1 MQKRALTRRSFL
13 GLSAAAAAGLALTG
27 CEGERSDGRTEIEFV
42 SYKREAVSIFDA
54 LTAEFNET
62 NDHIYLNFTSPN
74 DAVTIMK
81 TRFVREDYPDVVA
94 IGGDASYADFVDSN
108 ILADVTEYPGMA
120 NVHPAYQEI
129 MKSVTYVPMDGI
141 YGVPYIAN
149 AAGMLYNKDMFA
161 EKGWE
166 IPTTWTEFC
175 DLCEQIKAEGEVL
188 PLYLGFLDTWT
199 ILSPWN
205 SMLVELVPSD
215 HIRKVNAGEATF
227 ADYYR
232 EPAEKLLKLLE
243 YGEDGPMAYSY
254 EDACTAFARGQSA
267 MFPCGSFAVPQI
279 LGANPEMNI
288 GLFAMPASDDP
299 DDRIVVSG
307 VDLCWNM
314 TTANEDHREQIYEV
328 IDFLN
333 KPENLQ
339 TYIDDQK
346 AIPCIEGS
354 TRSSTTSR
362 SSWTRARSSTTPTT
376 PIRRAWPATPS
387 SRRSSWTATSTRF
400 SPTGTTSGSATTRP
414 SSASTTSTWR
424 TRDKEGRKTWQAP
437 LSQRRDL
444 TGTAPSSQS

>member
-42 SYKREAVSIFDA
+42 SYKREAVSIFEA
-54 LTAEFNET
+54 LMAEFNET

-120 NVHPAYQEI
+120 KVQPAYQEI

-175 DLCEQIKAEGEVL
+175 DLCDQIKAEGEVL

-215 HIRKVNAGEATF
+215 HIRKVNAGEAKF

-346 AIPCIEGS
+346 AIPCIEGDFTLDPLFDDIQEFLDEGKVIDYPDHS
-354 TRSSTTSR
+354 YPSGMACDAQLQAFLMDGDVDAFLANWDNLWQRYNKTV
-362 SSWTRARSSTTPTT
+362 
-376 PIRRAWPATPS
+376 IRKYNEYMANQ
-387 SRRSSWTATSTRF
+387 
-400 SPTGTTSGSATTRP
+400 G
-414 SSASTTSTWR
+414 
-424 TRDKEGRKTWQAP
+424 
-437 LSQRRDL
+437 
-444 TGTAPSSQS
+444 

>member
-27 CEGERSDGRTEIEFV
+27 CEGERADGKTEVEFV

-62 NDHIYLNFTSPN
+62 NDHIYLNFNSPN

-120 NVHPAYQEI
+120 NVQPAYQEI

-161 EKGWE
+161 EKGWT

-175 DLCEQIKAEGEVL
+175 DLCEQIKAEGDVL

-215 HIRKVNAGEATF
+215 HIRKVNAGEAKF

-232 EPAEKLLKLLE
+232 EPAEKLLKLME

-279 LGANPEMNI
+279 LGANPDMNI

-314 TTANEDHREQIYEV
+314 TTANEDHRELVYEV

-333 KPENLQ
+333 QPESLQ

-346 AIPCIEGS
+346 AIPCIEGDFTLDPLFDDIQEFLDEGKVIDYPDHS
-354 TRSSTTSR
+354 YPSGMACDAQLQAFLLEKDVDAFLANWDNLWQRYNKTV
-362 SSWTRARSSTTPTT
+362 
-376 PIRRAWPATPS
+376 IRKYAEYMANQ
-387 SRRSSWTATSTRF
+387 
-400 SPTGTTSGSATTRP
+400 G
-414 SSASTTSTWR
+414 
-424 TRDKEGRKTWQAP
+424 
-437 LSQRRDL
+437 
-444 TGTAPSSQS
+444 

>member
-13 GLSAAAAAGLALTG
+13 GLSAAAGLALTG

-42 SYKREAVSIFDA
+42 SYKREAVSIFEA
-54 LTAEFNET
+54 LMAEFNET

-120 NVHPAYQEI
+120 NVQPAYQEI

-215 HIRKVNAGEATF
+215 HIRKVNAGEAKF

-314 TTANEDHREQIYEV
+314 TTANENHREQIYEV

-346 AIPCIEGS
+346 AIPCTEGDFTLDPLFDDIQEFLDEGKVIDYPDHS
-354 TRSSTTSR
+354 YPSGMACDAQLQAFLMDGDVDAFLANWDNLWQRYNKTV
-362 SSWTRARSSTTPTT
+362 
-376 PIRRAWPATPS
+376 IRKYNEYMANQ
-387 SRRSSWTATSTRF
+387 
-400 SPTGTTSGSATTRP
+400 G
-414 SSASTTSTWR
+414 
-424 TRDKEGRKTWQAP
+424 
-437 LSQRRDL
+437 
-444 TGTAPSSQS
+444 

>member
-54 LTAEFNET
+54 LTTEFNET

-120 NVHPAYQEI
+120 KVQPAYQEI

-175 DLCEQIKAEGEVL
+175 DLCERIKAEGEVL

-215 HIRKVNAGEATF
+215 HIRKVNAGEAKF

-339 TYIDDQK
+339 TYSDDQK
-346 AIPCIEGS
+346 AIPCIEGDFTLDPLFDDIQEFLDEGKVIDYPDHS
-354 TRSSTTSR
+354 YPSGMACDAQLQAFLLDGDVDAFLANWDNLWQRYNKTV
-362 SSWTRARSSTTPTT
+362 
-376 PIRRAWPATPS
+376 IRKYNEYMANQ
-387 SRRSSWTATSTRF
+387 
-400 SPTGTTSGSATTRP
+400 G
-414 SSASTTSTWR
+414 
-424 TRDKEGRKTWQAP
+424 
-437 LSQRRDL
+437 
-444 TGTAPSSQS
+444 

>member
-1 MQKRALTRRSFL
+1 MLTKPISRRSLL
-13 GLSAAAAAGLALTG
+13 GLSAAGAASLMLGG
-27 CEGERSDGRTEIEFV
+27 CSETRSDGKTEVEFV
-42 SYKREAVSIFDA
+42 SYKREAVSIFEA
-54 LTAEFNET
+54 LMAEFNES

-108 ILADVTEYPGMA
+108 ILADMTEYPGMA
-120 NVHPAYQEI
+120 QVQQAYQDI

-161 EKGWE
+161 EKGWD
-166 IPTTWTEFC
+166 IPETWDEFIA
-175 DLCEQIKAEGEVL
+175 LCEEIKAEGEVL

-205 SMLVELVPSD
+205 SILVDLVPQD
-215 HIRKVNAGEATF
+215 HIRKVNAGEAKF

-232 EPAEKLLKLLE
+232 VPAEKLYQLLQ
-243 YGEDGPMAYSY
+243 YGEEGPFAYSY

-279 LGANPEMNI
+279 LSANPDMNV
-288 GLFAMPASDDP
+288 GLFAMPAADDP
-299 DDRIVVSG
+299 EDRLVVSG

-314 TTANEDHREQIYEV
+314 TVANEDHRELVYEV

-333 KPENLQ
+333 EPDNLQ
-339 TYIDDQK
+339 SYCDDQK
-346 AIPCIEGS
+346 AIPCIEGDFTLDPLFDDIQEFLDAGKVIDYPDHS
-354 TRSSTTSR
+354 YPSGMACD
-362 SSWTRARSSTTPTT
+362 ARLQAFLMDGDVDAFLENWDSLWQRYNKTV
-376 PIRRAWPATPS
+376 IRKVQEAAQ
-387 SRRSSWTATSTRF
+387 
-400 SPTGTTSGSATTRP
+400 
-414 SSASTTSTWR
+414 
-424 TRDKEGRKTWQAP
+424 E
-437 LSQRRDL
+437 
-444 TGTAPSSQS
+444 

>member
-27 CEGERSDGRTEIEFV
+27 CEGERADGKTEVEFV

-62 NDHIYLNFTSPN
+62 NDHIYLNFNSPN

-108 ILADVTEYPGMA
+108 ILADMTDYPGMA
-120 NVHPAYQEI
+120 NVQPAYQEI

-161 EKGWE
+161 EKGWT

-215 HIRKVNAGEATF
+215 HIRKVNAGEAKF

-232 EPAEKLLKLLE
+232 EPAEKLLKLME

-279 LGANPEMNI
+279 LGANPDMNI

-314 TTANEDHREQIYEV
+314 TTANEDHRELVYEV
-328 IDFLN
+328 IDVLN
-333 KPENLQ
+333 QPENLQ

-346 AIPCIEGS
+346 AIPCIEGDFTLDPLFDDIQEFLDEGKVIDYPDHS
-354 TRSSTTSR
+354 YPSGMACDAQLQAFLLDGDVDAFLANWDNLWQRYNKTV
-362 SSWTRARSSTTPTT
+362 
-376 PIRRAWPATPS
+376 IRKYNEYMANQ
-387 SRRSSWTATSTRF
+387 
-400 SPTGTTSGSATTRP
+400 G
-414 SSASTTSTWR
+414 
-424 TRDKEGRKTWQAP
+424 
-437 LSQRRDL
+437 
-444 TGTAPSSQS
+444 

>member
-13 GLSAAAAAGLALTG
+13 GASAAAVAAGLALAG

-120 NVHPAYQEI
+120 NIQPAYQEI

-215 HIRKVNAGEATF
+215 HIRKVNAGEAKF

-333 KPENLQ
+333 EPENLQ
-339 TYIDDQK
+339 TYCDDQK
-346 AIPCIEGS
+346 AIPCVEGDFTLDPLFDDIQEFLDEGKVIDYPDHS
-354 TRSSTTSR
+354 YPSGMACDAQLQAFLMDGDVDAFLANWDNLWQRYNKTV
-362 SSWTRARSSTTPTT
+362 
-376 PIRRAWPATPS
+376 IRKYNEYMENQ
-387 SRRSSWTATSTRF
+387 
-400 SPTGTTSGSATTRP
+400 G
-414 SSASTTSTWR
+414 
-424 TRDKEGRKTWQAP
+424 
-437 LSQRRDL
+437 
-444 TGTAPSSQS
+444 

>member
-1 MQKRALTRRSFL
+1 MRRTLTRRSFL
-13 GLSAAAAAGLALTG
+13 GLSGAVAAGLALTG

-42 SYKREAVSIFDA
+42 SYKREAVSIFEA
-54 LTAEFNET
+54 LMAEFNET

-108 ILADVTEYPGMA
+108 ILADVTDYPGMA
-120 NVHPAYQEI
+120 KVQPAYQEI

-161 EKGWE
+161 EKGWDLPE
-166 IPTTWTEFC
+166 TWDEFIA
-175 DLCEQIKAEGEVL
+175 LCEQIKAEGEVL

-215 HIRKVNAGEATF
+215 HIRKVNAGEAKF

-232 EPAEKLLKLLE
+232 EPAEKLLKLLD
-243 YGEDGPMAYSY
+243 YAEDGPMAYSY

-279 LGANPEMNI
+279 LSANPEMNI
-288 GLFAMPASDDP
+288 GLFAMPASDNP
-299 DDRIVVSG
+299 DDRIIVSG

-314 TTANEDHREQIYEV
+314 TVANEDHREQIYEV

-333 KPENLQ
+333 EPENLQ
-339 TYIDDQK
+339 TYCDDQK
-346 AIPCIEGS
+346 AIPCIEGDFTLDPLFDDIQDFLDEGKVIDYPDHS
-354 TRSSTTSR
+354 YPSGMACDAQLQAFLLDKDVDAFLANWDNLWQRYNKTV
-362 SSWTRARSSTTPTT
+362 
-376 PIRRAWPATPS
+376 IRKYAEYMATQ
-387 SRRSSWTATSTRF
+387 
-400 SPTGTTSGSATTRP
+400 G
-414 SSASTTSTWR
+414 
-424 TRDKEGRKTWQAP
+424 
-437 LSQRRDL
+437 
-444 TGTAPSSQS
+444 

>member
-1 MQKRALTRRSFL
+1 MLTKPISRRSLL
-13 GLSAAAAAGLALTG
+13 GLSAAGAASLMLGG
-27 CEGERSDGRTEIEFV
+27 CSETRSDGKTEVEFV
-42 SYKREAVSIFDA
+42 SYKREAVSIFEA
-54 LTAEFNET
+54 LMAEFNES

-108 ILADVTEYPGMA
+108 ILADMTEYPGMA
-120 NVHPAYQEI
+120 QVQQAYQDI

-161 EKGWE
+161 EKGWD
-166 IPTTWTEFC
+166 IPETWDEFIA
-175 DLCEQIKAEGEVL
+175 LCEEIKAEGEAL

-205 SMLVELVPSD
+205 SILVDLVPQD
-215 HIRKVNAGEATF
+215 HIRKVNAGEAKF

-232 EPAEKLLKLLE
+232 EPAEKLYQLLQ
-243 YGEDGPMAYSY
+243 YGEEGPFAYSY

-279 LGANPEMNI
+279 LSANPDMNV
-288 GLFAMPASDDP
+288 GLFAMPAADDP
-299 DDRIVVSG
+299 EDRLVVSG

-314 TTANEDHREQIYEV
+314 TVANEDHREQVYEV

-333 KPENLQ
+333 EPDNLQ
-339 TYIDDQK
+339 TYCDDQK
-346 AIPCIEGS
+346 AIPCIEGDFTLDPLFDDIQEFLDAGKVIDYPDHS
-354 TRSSTTSR
+354 YPSGMACD
-362 SSWTRARSSTTPTT
+362 ARLQAFLMDGDVDAFLENWDSLWQRYNKTV
-376 PIRRAWPATPS
+376 IRKVQEAAQ
-387 SRRSSWTATSTRF
+387 
-400 SPTGTTSGSATTRP
+400 
-414 SSASTTSTWR
+414 
-424 TRDKEGRKTWQAP
+424 E
-437 LSQRRDL
+437 
-444 TGTAPSSQS
+444 

>member
-1 MQKRALTRRSFL
+1 MRSTLTRRSFL
-13 GLSAAAAAGLALTG
+13 GLGGAAAAAVAGLSLAG

-42 SYKREAVSIFDA
+42 SYKREAVSIFEA
-54 LTAEFNET
+54 LMAEFNET

-94 IGGDASYADFVDSN
+94 IGGDASYADFVDSS
-108 ILADVTEYPGMA
+108 ILADVSGYPGMEK
-120 NVHPAYQEI
+120 VQPAYQEI

-161 EKGWE
+161 EKGWD
-166 IPTTWTEFC
+166 IPETWTEFC

-215 HIRKVNAGEATF
+215 HIRKVNAGEAKF

-279 LGANPEMNI
+279 LSANPEMNI

-314 TTANEDHREQIYEV
+314 TVANEDHREQIYEV

-333 KPENLQ
+333 EPENLQ
-339 TYIDDQK
+339 TYCDDQK
-346 AIPCIEGS
+346 AIPCIEGDFRLDPLFDDIQS
-354 TRSSTTSR
+354 FLDEGKVIDYPDHSYPSGMACDAQLQAFLLDGNVDAFLENWDNLWQRYNKTV
-362 SSWTRARSSTTPTT
+362 
-376 PIRRAWPATPS
+376 IRKYNEYMANQ
-387 SRRSSWTATSTRF
+387 
-400 SPTGTTSGSATTRP
+400 G
-414 SSASTTSTWR
+414 
-424 TRDKEGRKTWQAP
+424 
-437 LSQRRDL
+437 
-444 TGTAPSSQS
+444 

>member
-27 CEGERSDGRTEIEFV
+27 CEGERSDGRTEVEFV
-42 SYKREAVSIFDA
+42 SYKREAVSIFEA
-54 LTAEFNET
+54 LMAEFNET
-62 NDHIYLNFTSPN
+62 NDHIYLNFNSPN

-108 ILADVTEYPGMA
+108 ILADMTEYPGMA
-120 NVHPAYQEI
+120 NIQPAYQEI

-215 HIRKVNAGEATF
+215 HIRKVNAGEAKF

-279 LGANPEMNI
+279 LGANPDMNI

-314 TTANEDHREQIYEV
+314 TTANEDHRELVYEV

-333 KPENLQ
+333 QPENLQ

-346 AIPCIEGS
+346 AIPCTEGDFTLDPLFDDIQEFLDEGKVIDYPDHS
-354 TRSSTTSR
+354 YPSGMACDAQLQAFLLDKDVDAFLANWDNLWQRYNKTV
-362 SSWTRARSSTTPTT
+362 
-376 PIRRAWPATPS
+376 IRKYAEYMANQ
-387 SRRSSWTATSTRF
+387 
-400 SPTGTTSGSATTRP
+400 G
-414 SSASTTSTWR
+414 
-424 TRDKEGRKTWQAP
+424 
-437 LSQRRDL
+437 
-444 TGTAPSSQS
+444 

>member
-42 SYKREAVSIFDA
+42 SYKREAVSIFEA
-54 LTAEFNET
+54 LMAEFNET

-120 NVHPAYQEI
+120 NVQPAYQEI

-215 HIRKVNAGEATF
+215 HIRKVNAGEAKF

-314 TTANEDHREQIYEV
+314 TVANEDHREQIYEV

-339 TYIDDQK
+339 TYCDDQK
-346 AIPCIEGS
+346 AIPCIEGDFTLDPLFDDIQEFLDEGKVIDYPDHS
-354 TRSSTTSR
+354 YPSGMACEAQLQAFLMDGDVDAFLANWDNLWQRYNKTV
-362 SSWTRARSSTTPTT
+362 
-376 PIRRAWPATPS
+376 IRKYNEYMANQ
-387 SRRSSWTATSTRF
+387 
-400 SPTGTTSGSATTRP
+400 G
-414 SSASTTSTWR
+414 
-424 TRDKEGRKTWQAP
+424 
-437 LSQRRDL
+437 
-444 TGTAPSSQS
+444 

>member
-42 SYKREAVSIFDA
+42 SYKREAVSIFEA
-54 LTAEFNET
+54 LMAEFNET

-120 NVHPAYQEI
+120 NVQPAYQEI

-215 HIRKVNAGEATF
+215 HIRKVNAGEAKF

-314 TTANEDHREQIYEV
+314 TTANENHREQIYEV

-346 AIPCIEGS
+346 AIPCTEGDFTLDPLFDDIQEFLDEGKVIDYPDHS
-354 TRSSTTSR
+354 YPSGMACDAQLQAFLMDGDVDAFLANWDNLWQRYNKTV
-362 SSWTRARSSTTPTT
+362 
-376 PIRRAWPATPS
+376 IRKYNEYMANQ
-387 SRRSSWTATSTRF
+387 
-400 SPTGTTSGSATTRP
+400 G
-414 SSASTTSTWR
+414 
-424 TRDKEGRKTWQAP
+424 
-437 LSQRRDL
+437 
-444 TGTAPSSQS
+444 

>member
-13 GLSAAAAAGLALTG
+13 GLSGAVAAGLALTG
-27 CEGERSDGRTEIEFV
+27 CEGERSDGRTEVEFV
-42 SYKREAVSIFDA
+42 SYKREAVSIFEA
-54 LTAEFNET
+54 LMAEFNET

-94 IGGDASYADFVDSN
+94 IGGDASYADFVDSD
-108 ILADVTEYPGMA
+108 ILADVSEYPGMA
-120 NVHPAYQEI
+120 KVQPAYQEI

-215 HIRKVNAGEATF
+215 HIRKVNAGEAKF

-314 TTANEDHREQIYEV
+314 TTANENHREQIYEV

-346 AIPCIEGS
+346 AIPCTEGDFTLDPLFDDIQEFLDEGKVIDYPDHS
-354 TRSSTTSR
+354 YPSGMACDAQLQAFLMDGDVDAFLANWDNLWQRYNKTV
-362 SSWTRARSSTTPTT
+362 
-376 PIRRAWPATPS
+376 IRKYSEYMANQ
-387 SRRSSWTATSTRF
+387 
-400 SPTGTTSGSATTRP
+400 G
-414 SSASTTSTWR
+414 
-424 TRDKEGRKTWQAP
+424 
-437 LSQRRDL
+437 
-444 TGTAPSSQS
+444 

>member
-13 GLSAAAAAGLALTG
+13 GLSGAVAAGLALTG
-27 CEGERSDGRTEIEFV
+27 CEGQRSDGKTEIEFV
-42 SYKREAVSIFDA
+42 SYKREAVSIFEA
-54 LTAEFNET
+54 LMAEFNES

-108 ILADVTEYPGMA
+108 ILADVSGYPGMEK
-120 NVHPAYQEI
+120 VQPAYQEI

-161 EKGWE
+161 EKGWDLPE
-166 IPTTWTEFC
+166 TWDEFI
-175 DLCEQIKAEGEVL
+175 DLCETIKAEGEVL

-215 HIRKVNAGEATF
+215 HIRKVNAGEAKF

-232 EPAEKLLKLLE
+232 EPAEKLLKLLD
-243 YGEDGPMAYSY
+243 YAEDGPMAYSY

-279 LGANPEMNI
+279 LSANPEMNI
-288 GLFAMPASDDP
+288 GLFAMPASDNP
-299 DDRIVVSG
+299 DDRIIVSG

-314 TTANEDHREQIYEV
+314 LAAKEEHRDQIYEV

-333 KPENLQ
+333 EPENLQ
-339 TYIDDQK
+339 TYCDDQK
-346 AIPCIEGS
+346 AIPCIEGDFTLDPLFDDIQDFLDEGKVIDYPDHS
-354 TRSSTTSR
+354 YPSGMACDAQLQAFLLDKDVDAFLANWDNLWQRYNKTV
-362 SSWTRARSSTTPTT
+362 
-376 PIRRAWPATPS
+376 IRKYAEYMS
-387 SRRSSWTATSTRF
+387 NQ
-400 SPTGTTSGSATTRP
+400 G
-414 SSASTTSTWR
+414 
-424 TRDKEGRKTWQAP
+424 
-437 LSQRRDL
+437 
-444 TGTAPSSQS
+444 

>member
-42 SYKREAVSIFDA
+42 SYKREAVSIFEA
-54 LTAEFNET
+54 LMAEFNET

-74 DAVTIMK
+74 EAVTIMK

-120 NVHPAYQEI
+120 NVQPAYQEI

-175 DLCEQIKAEGEVL
+175 DLCDQIKAEGEVL

-215 HIRKVNAGEATF
+215 HIRKVNAGEAKF

-346 AIPCIEGS
+346 AIPCIEGDFTLDPLFDDIQEFLDEGKVIDYPDHS
-354 TRSSTTSR
+354 YPSGMACDAQLQAFLMDGDVDAFLANWDNLWQRYNKTV
-362 SSWTRARSSTTPTT
+362 
-376 PIRRAWPATPS
+376 IRKYNEYMANQ
-387 SRRSSWTATSTRF
+387 
-400 SPTGTTSGSATTRP
+400 G
-414 SSASTTSTWR
+414 
-424 TRDKEGRKTWQAP
+424 
-437 LSQRRDL
+437 
-444 TGTAPSSQS
+444 

>member
-1 MQKRALTRRSFL
+1 MQRRVLTRRSFL

-27 CEGERSDGRTEIEFV
+27 CEGERSDGKTEIEFV
-42 SYKREAVSIFDA
+42 SYKREAVSIFEA
-54 LTAEFNET
+54 LMAEFNES

-108 ILADVTEYPGMA
+108 ILADVTDYPGMEK
-120 NVHPAYQEI
+120 VQDAYKEI

-175 DLCEQIKAEGEVL
+175 NLCDEIKAEGEVL

-215 HIRKVNAGEATF
+215 HIRKVNAGEAKF

-232 EPAEKLLKLLE
+232 EPAEKLYKLLE

-314 TTANEDHREQIYEV
+314 LSAKEEHREQIYEV
-328 IDFLN
+328 MDFLN
-333 KPENLQ
+333 EPQNLQ
-339 TYIDDQK
+339 TYCDDQK
-346 AIPCIEGS
+346 AIPCIEGDFTLDPLFDDIQEFLDAGKVIDYPDHS
-354 TRSSTTSR
+354 YPSGMACDAQLQAFLMNGDVDAFLANWDNLWQRYNKTV
-362 SSWTRARSSTTPTT
+362 
-376 PIRRAWPATPS
+376 IRKYNEYMENQ
-387 SRRSSWTATSTRF
+387 
-400 SPTGTTSGSATTRP
+400 G
-414 SSASTTSTWR
+414 
-424 TRDKEGRKTWQAP
+424 
-437 LSQRRDL
+437 
-444 TGTAPSSQS
+444 

>member
-1 MQKRALTRRSFL
+1 MQTRALTRRSFL
-13 GLSAAAAAGLALTG
+13 GLAGAVAAGLGLAG

-42 SYKREAVSIFDA
+42 SYKREAVSIFEA
-54 LTAEFNET
+54 LMAEFNET

-108 ILADVTEYPGMA
+108 ILADVSEYPGMEK
-120 NVHPAYQEI
+120 VQPAYQEI

-161 EKGWE
+161 EKGWT

-215 HIRKVNAGEATF
+215 HIRKVNAGEAKF

-314 TTANEDHREQIYEV
+314 TVANEDHREEIYEV

-339 TYIDDQK
+339 TYCDDQK
-346 AIPCIEGS
+346 AIPCIEGNFTLDPLFDDIQEFLDEGKVIDYPDHS
-354 TRSSTTSR
+354 YPSGMACDAQLQAFLMDGDVDAFLANWDNLWQRYNKTV
-362 SSWTRARSSTTPTT
+362 
-376 PIRRAWPATPS
+376 IRKYNEYMENQ
-387 SRRSSWTATSTRF
+387 
-400 SPTGTTSGSATTRP
+400 G
-414 SSASTTSTWR
+414 
-424 TRDKEGRKTWQAP
+424 
-437 LSQRRDL
+437 
-444 TGTAPSSQS
+444 

>member
-1 MQKRALTRRSFL
+1 MRRTLTRRSFL
-13 GLSAAAAAGLALTG
+13 SAAGAAAAGLMLAG
-27 CEGERSDGRTEIEFV
+27 CTSERADGKVEVEIV
-42 SYKREAVSIFDA
+42 SYKQEAVDIFNQ
-54 LTAEFNET
+54 LMEEFNST
-62 NDHIYLNFTSPN
+62 HDDVYLNIQSPA

-108 ILADVTEYPGMA
+108 ILADVSGYPGMEK
-120 NVHPAYQEI
+120 VLPAYQEI

-166 IPTTWTEFC
+166 LPETWDEFIALC
-175 DLCEQIKAEGEVL
+175 DEIKAEGEVL

-215 HIRKVNAGEATF
+215 HIRKVNAGEAKF

-232 EPAEKLLKLLE
+232 EPAEKLLKLLD
-243 YGEDGPMAYSY
+243 YAEDGPMAYSY

-279 LGANPEMNI
+279 LSANPEMNI
-288 GLFAMPASDDP
+288 GLFAMPACDSP
-299 DDRIVVSG
+299 DDRIIVSG

-314 TTANEDHREQIYEV
+314 LAAKEEHRDQIYEV

-333 KPENLQ
+333 EPENLQ
-339 TYIDDQK
+339 TYCDDQK
-346 AIPCIEGS
+346 AIPCIEGDFTLDPLFDDIQDFLDEGKVIDYPDHS
-354 TRSSTTSR
+354 YPSGMACDAQLQAFLLDGDVDAFLANWDNLWQRYNKTV
-362 SSWTRARSSTTPTT
+362 
-376 PIRRAWPATPS
+376 IRKYAEYMANQ
-387 SRRSSWTATSTRF
+387 
-400 SPTGTTSGSATTRP
+400 G
-414 SSASTTSTWR
+414 
-424 TRDKEGRKTWQAP
+424 
-437 LSQRRDL
+437 
-444 TGTAPSSQS
+444 

>member
-62 NDHIYLNFTSPN
+62 NDHIYLNFSSPN

-120 NVHPAYQEI
+120 NVQPAYQEI

-215 HIRKVNAGEATF
+215 HIRKVNAGEAKF

-314 TTANEDHREQIYEV
+314 TVANENHREQIYEV

-346 AIPCIEGS
+346 AIPCVEGDFTLDPLFDDIQEFLDEGKVIDYPDHS
-354 TRSSTTSR
+354 YPSGMACDAQLQAFLMDGDVDAFLANWDNLWQRYNKTV
-362 SSWTRARSSTTPTT
+362 
-376 PIRRAWPATPS
+376 IRKYNEYMANQ
-387 SRRSSWTATSTRF
+387 
-400 SPTGTTSGSATTRP
+400 G
-414 SSASTTSTWR
+414 
-424 TRDKEGRKTWQAP
+424 
-437 LSQRRDL
+437 
-444 TGTAPSSQS
+444 

>member
-13 GLSAAAAAGLALTG
+13 GLGGAAAAVAAGLALTG

-42 SYKREAVSIFDA
+42 SYKREAVSIFEA
-54 LTAEFNET
+54 LMAEFNES

-108 ILADVTEYPGMA
+108 ILADVSEYPGMEK
-120 NVHPAYQEI
+120 VQPAYQEI

-161 EKGWE
+161 EKGWQ

-175 DLCEQIKAEGEVL
+175 ELCEQIKAEGEVL

-215 HIRKVNAGEATF
+215 HIRKVNAGEAKF

-279 LGANPEMNI
+279 LSANPEMNI

-314 TTANEDHREQIYEV
+314 TVANEDHREQIYEV

-333 KPENLQ
+333 EPDNLQ
-339 TYIDDQK
+339 TYCDDQK
-346 AIPCIEGS
+346 AIPCIEGDFTLDPLFDDIQEFLDEGKVIDYPDHS
-354 TRSSTTSR
+354 YPSGMACDAQLQAFLLDGDVDAFLANWDTLWQRYNKTV
-362 SSWTRARSSTTPTT
+362 
-376 PIRRAWPATPS
+376 IRKYNEYMANQ
-387 SRRSSWTATSTRF
+387 
-400 SPTGTTSGSATTRP
+400 G
-414 SSASTTSTWR
+414 
-424 TRDKEGRKTWQAP
+424 
-437 LSQRRDL
+437 
-444 TGTAPSSQS
+444 

>member
-13 GLSAAAAAGLALTG
+13 SLGGAAAALGAGLALAG
-27 CEGERSDGRTEIEFV
+27 CEGERSDGKTEIEFV
-42 SYKREAVSIFDA
+42 SYKREAVSIFEA
-54 LTAEFNET
+54 LMAEFNET

-108 ILADVTEYPGMA
+108 ILADVSEYPGMEK
-120 NVHPAYQEI
+120 VQPAYQEI

-166 IPTTWTEFC
+166 LPTTWEEFC
-175 DLCEQIKAEGEVL
+175 DLCDQIKAEGEVL

-215 HIRKVNAGEATF
+215 HIRKVNAGEAKF

-279 LGANPEMNI
+279 LSANPDMNI
-288 GLFAMPASDDP
+288 GLFAMPASSNP

-314 TTANEDHREQIYEV
+314 TAANEDHREQIYEV

-333 KPENLQ
+333 EPDNLQ
-339 TYIDDQK
+339 MYCDDQK
-346 AIPCIEGS
+346 AIPCIEGDFTLDPLFDDIQEFLDEGKVIDYPDHS
-354 TRSSTTSR
+354 YPSGMACDAQLQAFLMDGDVDAFLANWDELWQRYNKTV
-362 SSWTRARSSTTPTT
+362 
-376 PIRRAWPATPS
+376 IRKVAEYEANQ
-387 SRRSSWTATSTRF
+387 
-400 SPTGTTSGSATTRP
+400 G
-414 SSASTTSTWR
+414 
-424 TRDKEGRKTWQAP
+424 
-437 LSQRRDL
+437 
-444 TGTAPSSQS
+444 

>member
-13 GLSAAAAAGLALTG
+13 GLGGAAAAVAAGLALTG
-27 CEGERSDGRTEIEFV
+27 SEGERSDGRTEIEFV
-42 SYKREAVSIFDA
+42 SYKREAVSIFEA
-54 LTAEFNET
+54 LMAEFNET

-108 ILADVTEYPGMA
+108 ILADVSEYPGMEK
-120 NVHPAYQEI
+120 VQPAYQEI

-161 EKGWE
+161 EKGWT

-215 HIRKVNAGEATF
+215 HIRKVNAGEAKF

-279 LGANPEMNI
+279 LSANPEMNI

-314 TTANEDHREQIYEV
+314 TAANEDHREQIYEV

-333 KPENLQ
+333 EPDNLQ
-339 TYIDDQK
+339 TYCDDQK
-346 AIPCIEGS
+346 AIPCIEGDFTLDPLFDDIQEFLDEGKVIDYPDHS
-354 TRSSTTSR
+354 YPSGMACDAQLQAFLMDGDVDAFLANWDNLWQRYNKTV
-362 SSWTRARSSTTPTT
+362 
-376 PIRRAWPATPS
+376 IRKYNEYMANQ
-387 SRRSSWTATSTRF
+387 
-400 SPTGTTSGSATTRP
+400 G
-414 SSASTTSTWR
+414 
-424 TRDKEGRKTWQAP
+424 
-437 LSQRRDL
+437 
-444 TGTAPSSQS
+444 

>member
-1 MQKRALTRRSFL
+1 MRRTLTRRSFL
-13 GLSAAAAAGLALTG
+13 GLSGAVAAGLALTG

-42 SYKREAVSIFDA
+42 SYKREAVSIFEA
-54 LTAEFNET
+54 LMAEFNET

-108 ILADVTEYPGMA
+108 ILADVTDYPGMA
-120 NVHPAYQEI
+120 KVQPAYQEI

-161 EKGWE
+161 EKGWDLPE
-166 IPTTWTEFC
+166 TWDEFIA
-175 DLCEQIKAEGEVL
+175 LCEQIKAEGEVL

-215 HIRKVNAGEATF
+215 HIRKVNAGEAKF

-232 EPAEKLLKLLE
+232 EPAEKLLKLLD
-243 YGEDGPMAYSY
+243 YAEDGPMAYSY

-279 LGANPEMNI
+279 LSANPEMNI

-314 TTANEDHREQIYEV
+314 TVANEDHREQIYEV

-333 KPENLQ
+333 EPENLQ
-339 TYIDDQK
+339 TYCDDQK
-346 AIPCIEGS
+346 AIPCIEGDFTLDPLFDDIQDFLDEGKVIDYPDHS
-354 TRSSTTSR
+354 YPSGMACDAQLQAFLLDKDVDAFLANWDNLWQRYNKTV
-362 SSWTRARSSTTPTT
+362 
-376 PIRRAWPATPS
+376 IRKYAEYMATQ
-387 SRRSSWTATSTRF
+387 
-400 SPTGTTSGSATTRP
+400 G
-414 SSASTTSTWR
+414 
-424 TRDKEGRKTWQAP
+424 
-437 LSQRRDL
+437 
-444 TGTAPSSQS
+444 

>member
-42 SYKREAVSIFDA
+42 SYKREAVSIFEA
-54 LTAEFNET
+54 LMAEFNET

-120 NVHPAYQEI
+120 NVQPAYQEI

-205 SMLVELVPSD
+205 SMLVELVPPD
-215 HIRKVNAGEATF
+215 HIRKVNAGEAKF

-314 TTANEDHREQIYEV
+314 TTANENHREQIYEV

-333 KPENLQ
+333 KPENIQ

-346 AIPCIEGS
+346 AIPCTEGDFTLDPLFDDIQEFLDEGKVIDYPDHS
-354 TRSSTTSR
+354 YPSGMACDAQLQAFLMDGDVDAFLANWDNLWQRYNKTV
-362 SSWTRARSSTTPTT
+362 
-376 PIRRAWPATPS
+376 IRKYNEYMANQ
-387 SRRSSWTATSTRF
+387 
-400 SPTGTTSGSATTRP
+400 G
-414 SSASTTSTWR
+414 
-424 TRDKEGRKTWQAP
+424 
-437 LSQRRDL
+437 
-444 TGTAPSSQS
+444 

>member
-42 SYKREAVSIFDA
+42 SYKREAVSIFEA
-54 LTAEFNET
+54 LMAEFNET

-120 NVHPAYQEI
+120 NVQPAYQEI

-215 HIRKVNAGEATF
+215 HIRKVNAGEAKF

-314 TTANEDHREQIYEV
+314 TTANENHREQIYEV

-346 AIPCIEGS
+346 AIPCTEGDFTLDPLFDDIQEFLDEGKIIDYPDHS
-354 TRSSTTSR
+354 YPSGMACDAQLQAFLMDGDVDAFLANWDNLWQRYNKTV
-362 SSWTRARSSTTPTT
+362 
-376 PIRRAWPATPS
+376 IRKYNEYMANQ
-387 SRRSSWTATSTRF
+387 
-400 SPTGTTSGSATTRP
+400 G
-414 SSASTTSTWR
+414 
-424 TRDKEGRKTWQAP
+424 
-437 LSQRRDL
+437 
-444 TGTAPSSQS
+444 

>member
-13 GLSAAAAAGLALTG
+13 GLSGAVAAGLALTG

-42 SYKREAVSIFDA
+42 SYKREAVSIFEA
-54 LTAEFNET
+54 LMAEFNET

-94 IGGDASYADFVDSN
+94 IGGDASYADFVDSS
-108 ILADVTEYPGMA
+108 ILADVSGYPGMEK
-120 NVHPAYQEI
+120 VQPAYQEI

-161 EKGWE
+161 EKGWD
-166 IPTTWTEFC
+166 IPETWTEFC

-215 HIRKVNAGEATF
+215 HIRRVNAGEAKF

-279 LGANPEMNI
+279 LSANPEMNI

-314 TTANEDHREQIYEV
+314 TVANEDHREQIYEV

-333 KPENLQ
+333 EPENLQ
-339 TYIDDQK
+339 TYCDDQK
-346 AIPCIEGS
+346 AIPCIEGDFRLDPLFDDIQS
-354 TRSSTTSR
+354 FLDEGKVIDYPDHSYPSGMACDAQLQAFLLDGNVDAFLENWDNLWQRYNKTV
-362 SSWTRARSSTTPTT
+362 
-376 PIRRAWPATPS
+376 IRKYNEYMANQ
-387 SRRSSWTATSTRF
+387 
-400 SPTGTTSGSATTRP
+400 G
-414 SSASTTSTWR
+414 
-424 TRDKEGRKTWQAP
+424 
-437 LSQRRDL
+437 
-444 TGTAPSSQS
+444 

>member
-42 SYKREAVSIFDA
+42 SYKREAVSIFEA
-54 LTAEFNET
+54 LMAEFNET

-120 NVHPAYQEI
+120 NVQPAYQEI

-215 HIRKVNAGEATF
+215 HIRKVNAGEAKF

-314 TTANEDHREQIYEV
+314 TVANEDHREQIYEV

-346 AIPCIEGS
+346 AIPCTEGDFTLDPLFDDIQEFLDEGKVIDYPDHS
-354 TRSSTTSR
+354 YPSGMACDAQLQAFLMDGDVDAFLANWDNLWQRYNKTV
-362 SSWTRARSSTTPTT
+362 
-376 PIRRAWPATPS
+376 IRKYNEYMANQ
-387 SRRSSWTATSTRF
+387 
-400 SPTGTTSGSATTRP
+400 G
-414 SSASTTSTWR
+414 
-424 TRDKEGRKTWQAP
+424 
-437 LSQRRDL
+437 
-444 TGTAPSSQS
+444 

>member
-27 CEGERSDGRTEIEFV
+27 CEGERTDGKTEVEFV

-62 NDHIYLNFTSPN
+62 NDHIYLNFNSPN

-108 ILADVTEYPGMA
+108 ILADMTDYPGMA
-120 NVHPAYQEI
+120 NVQPAYQEI

-161 EKGWE
+161 EKGWM

-215 HIRKVNAGEATF
+215 HIRKVNAGEAKF

-232 EPAEKLLKLLE
+232 EPAEKLLKLME

-279 LGANPEMNI
+279 LGANPDMNI

-314 TTANEDHREQIYEV
+314 TTANEDHRELVYEV

-333 KPENLQ
+333 QPENLQ

-346 AIPCIEGS
+346 AIPCIEGDFTLDPLFDDIQEFLDGGKVIDYPDHS
-354 TRSSTTSR
+354 YPSGMACDAQLQAFLLDGDVDAFLANWDNLWQRYNKTV
-362 SSWTRARSSTTPTT
+362 
-376 PIRRAWPATPS
+376 IRKYNEYMANQ
-387 SRRSSWTATSTRF
+387 
-400 SPTGTTSGSATTRP
+400 G
-414 SSASTTSTWR
+414 
-424 TRDKEGRKTWQAP
+424 
-437 LSQRRDL
+437 
-444 TGTAPSSQS
+444 

>member
-13 GLSAAAAAGLALTG
+13 GLSGAVAAGLALTG
-27 CEGERSDGRTEIEFV
+27 CEGQRSDGKTEIEFV
-42 SYKREAVSIFDA
+42 SYKREAVSIFES
-54 LTAEFNET
+54 LMAEFNEN

-108 ILADVTEYPGMA
+108 ILADVSGYPGMEK
-120 NVHPAYQEI
+120 VLPAYQEI

-166 IPTTWTEFC
+166 LPETWDEFIALC
-175 DLCEQIKAEGEVL
+175 DEIKAEGEVL

-215 HIRKVNAGEATF
+215 HIRKVNAGEAKF

-232 EPAEKLLKLLE
+232 EPAEKLLKLLD
-243 YGEDGPMAYSY
+243 YAEDGPMAYSY

-279 LGANPEMNI
+279 LSANPEMNI
-288 GLFAMPASDDP
+288 GLFAMPACGNP
-299 DDRIVVSG
+299 DDRIIVSG

-314 TTANEDHREQIYEV
+314 LAAKEEHRDQIYEV

-333 KPENLQ
+333 EPENLQ
-339 TYIDDQK
+339 TYCDDQK
-346 AIPCIEGS
+346 AIPCIEGDFTLDPLFDDIQDFLDEGKVIDYPDHS
-354 TRSSTTSR
+354 YPSGMACDAQLQAFLLDGDVDAFLANWDNLWQRYNKTV
-362 SSWTRARSSTTPTT
+362 
-376 PIRRAWPATPS
+376 IRKYAEYMANQ
-387 SRRSSWTATSTRF
+387 
-400 SPTGTTSGSATTRP
+400 G
-414 SSASTTSTWR
+414 
-424 TRDKEGRKTWQAP
+424 
-437 LSQRRDL
+437 
-444 TGTAPSSQS
+444 

>member
-42 SYKREAVSIFDA
+42 SYKREAVSIFEA
-54 LTAEFNET
+54 LMAEFNET

-120 NVHPAYQEI
+120 NVQPAYQEI

-215 HIRKVNAGEATF
+215 HIRKVNAGEAKF

-314 TTANEDHREQIYEV
+314 TTANENHREQIYEV

-346 AIPCIEGS
+346 AIPCTEGDF
-354 TRSSTTSR
+354 TLD
-362 SSWTRARSSTTPTT
+362 PLFDD
-376 PIRRAWPATPS
+376 ILD
-387 SRRSSWTATSTRF
+387 F
-400 SPTGTTSGSATTRP
+400 I
-414 SSASTTSTWR
+414 
-424 TRDKEGRKTWQAP
+424 DEGRLIDYPDHSYPSGMACDAQLQAFLMDGDVDAFLANWDNLWQRYNKTVIRKYNEYMANQ
-437 LSQRRDL
+437 
-444 TGTAPSSQS
+444 G

>member
-1 MQKRALTRRSFL
+1 MQTRALTRRSFL

-42 SYKREAVSIFDA
+42 SYKREAVSIFEA
-54 LTAEFNET
+54 LMAEFNES

-108 ILADVTEYPGMA
+108 ILADVSEYPGMA
-120 NVHPAYQEI
+120 NVQPAYQEI

-215 HIRKVNAGEATF
+215 HIRKVNAGEAKF

-314 TTANEDHREQIYEV
+314 TTANENHREQIYEV

-346 AIPCIEGS
+346 AIPCTEGDFTLDPLFDDIQEFLDEGKVIDYPDHS
-354 TRSSTTSR
+354 YPSGMACDAQLQAFLMDGDVDAFLANWDNLWQRYNKTV
-362 SSWTRARSSTTPTT
+362 
-376 PIRRAWPATPS
+376 IRKYNEYMANQ
-387 SRRSSWTATSTRF
+387 
-400 SPTGTTSGSATTRP
+400 G
-414 SSASTTSTWR
+414 
-424 TRDKEGRKTWQAP
+424 
-437 LSQRRDL
+437 
-444 TGTAPSSQS
+444 

>member
-13 GLSAAAAAGLALTG
+13 GLSGAVAAGLALTG
-27 CEGERSDGRTEIEFV
+27 CEGQRSDGKTEIEFV
-42 SYKREAVSIFDA
+42 SYKREAVSIFEA
-54 LTAEFNET
+54 LMAEFNES

-108 ILADVTEYPGMA
+108 ILADVSGYPGMEK
-120 NVHPAYQEI
+120 VQPAYQEI

-166 IPTTWTEFC
+166 LPETWDEFIALC
-175 DLCEQIKAEGEVL
+175 DQIKAEGEVL

-215 HIRKVNAGEATF
+215 HIRKVNAGEAKF

-232 EPAEKLLKLLE
+232 EPAEKLLKLLD
-243 YGEDGPMAYSY
+243 YAEDGPMAYSY

-279 LGANPEMNI
+279 LSANPEMNI
-288 GLFAMPASDDP
+288 GLFAMPASDNP
-299 DDRIVVSG
+299 DDRIIVSG

-314 TTANEDHREQIYEV
+314 LAAKEEHRDQVYEV

-333 KPENLQ
+333 EPENLQ
-339 TYIDDQK
+339 TYCDDQK
-346 AIPCIEGS
+346 AIPCIEGDFTLDPLFDDIQDFLDEGKVIDYPDHS
-354 TRSSTTSR
+354 YPSGMACDAQLQAFLLDGDVDAFLANWDNLWQRYNKTV
-362 SSWTRARSSTTPTT
+362 
-376 PIRRAWPATPS
+376 IRKYAEYMANQ
-387 SRRSSWTATSTRF
+387 
-400 SPTGTTSGSATTRP
+400 G
-414 SSASTTSTWR
+414 
-424 TRDKEGRKTWQAP
+424 
-437 LSQRRDL
+437 
-444 TGTAPSSQS
+444 

>member
-1 MQKRALTRRSFL
+1 MQTRALTRRSFL
-13 GLSAAAAAGLALTG
+13 GLAGAVAAGLGLAG

-42 SYKREAVSIFDA
+42 SYKREAVSIFEA
-54 LTAEFNET
+54 LMAEFNET

-108 ILADVTEYPGMA
+108 ILADVSEYPGMEK
-120 NVHPAYQEI
+120 VQPAYQEI

-161 EKGWE
+161 EKGWT

-175 DLCEQIKAEGEVL
+175 GLCEQIKAEGEVL

-215 HIRKVNAGEATF
+215 HIRKVNAGEAKF

-314 TTANEDHREQIYEV
+314 TVANEDHREEIYEV

-339 TYIDDQK
+339 TYCDDQK
-346 AIPCIEGS
+346 AIPCIEGDFTLDPLFDDIQEFLDEGKVIDYPDHS
-354 TRSSTTSR
+354 YPSGMACDAQLQAFLMDGDVDAFLANWDNLWQRYNKTV
-362 SSWTRARSSTTPTT
+362 
-376 PIRRAWPATPS
+376 IRKYNEYMENQ
-387 SRRSSWTATSTRF
+387 
-400 SPTGTTSGSATTRP
+400 G
-414 SSASTTSTWR
+414 
-424 TRDKEGRKTWQAP
+424 
-437 LSQRRDL
+437 
-444 TGTAPSSQS
+444 

>member
-42 SYKREAVSIFDA
+42 SYKREAVSIFEA
-54 LTAEFNET
+54 LMAEFNET

-120 NVHPAYQEI
+120 NVQPAYQEI

-215 HIRKVNAGEATF
+215 HIRKVNAGEAKF

-314 TTANEDHREQIYEV
+314 TAANEDHREQIYEV

-346 AIPCIEGS
+346 AIPCTEGDFTLDPLFDDIQEFLDEGKVIDYPDHS
-354 TRSSTTSR
+354 YPSGMACDAQLQAFLMDGDVDAFLANWDNLWQRYNKTV
-362 SSWTRARSSTTPTT
+362 
-376 PIRRAWPATPS
+376 IRKYNEYMANQ
-387 SRRSSWTATSTRF
+387 
-400 SPTGTTSGSATTRP
+400 G
-414 SSASTTSTWR
+414 
-424 TRDKEGRKTWQAP
+424 
-437 LSQRRDL
+437 
-444 TGTAPSSQS
+444 